1 MLYKYKTITSLDLI
15 TTDVFDNV
23 VENVVNRVNGADDV
37 KYGLVESDDVEALG
51 VTGVVKVYDMCVDE
65 TDSVLYPGDGSS
77 SKHSYLWQEK

>member
-1 MLYKYKTITSLDLI
+1 MLYKYKTITSLI

-51 VTGVVKVYDMCVDE
+51 VTCVVKVYDICVDE
-65 TDSVLYPGDGSS
+65 TDSVLYPGGSS